1 VAARSA
7 WGEVGDQVVKRVV
20 ALEGD
25 FVELPVYH
33 VVLTDALDGDDG
45 GTVQMLRVPK
55 GHVWLE
61 GDNRPW
67 SRDSRHYGPVPRA
80 LVEGRAFAVRDAR
93 TSVLNLRAWRWIRG
107 REDFVA
113 LEET

>member
-1 VAARSA
+1 VL
-7 WGEVGDQVVKRVV
+7 KRVI

-25 FVELPVYH
+25 FVE
-33 VVLTDALDGDDG
+33 VLSKEEVNGNDIFEKG
-45 GTVQMLRVPK
+45 VSMKMLRVPK

-80 LVEGRAFAVRDAR
+80 MVEGKAFAVRDAR
-93 TSVLNLRAWRWIRG
+93 TSVLNLRAWHWIRG
-107 REDFVA
+107 REEFTLLD
-113 LEET
+113 ET